1 MNESNVELKVLT
13 TGVATFIKDNHVH
26 VFEARYK
33 ENINDF
39 INRAKQ
45 EIKAL

>member
-1 MNESNVELKVLT
+1 MNESNVGLKVLK

-26 VFEARYK
+26 VFEARYQ
-33 ENINDF
+33 ENLNDF
-39 INRAKQ
+39 ITRAKQ

>member
-1 MNESNVELKVLT
+1 MNESNVGLKVLT

-26 VFEARYK
+26 VFHAHYK

>member
-1 MNESNVELKVLT
+1 MSESNVGLKVLT

-26 VFEARYK
+26 VFQARYQ

-45 EIKAL
+45 EIKTL